1 MVLFMPAASG
11 AFIIWLATSVLSAD
25 IIPREKKASGV
36 RLRKGMIEETLNR
49 DPFKKRD
56 QEWINLNNRRYLP
69 IKKNSCKRN

>member
-1 MVLFMPAASG
+1 VNGGGKSWFYSCLRHQGHLSFGWQLF
-11 AFIIWLATSVLSAD
+11 VLSAD

-56 QEWINLNNRRYLP
+56 QEWINLNN
-69 IKKNSCKRN
+69 